1 MFCACCGASNL
12 DDAQFCVNC
21 GESMSEDQGKGKSSP
36 PRGLKDVSLLKK
48 GGFLQA
54 LFDFSFNHFFT
65 PKIIK
70 LLYGLSIF
78 SAGLIAVL
86 FIIFGFS
93 VSTGFGIFALLV
105 GAPLIFLLAVI
116 CCRIYL
122 ELMIAMFRIADT
134 VANRGE
140 KPEPKDGIQ
149 WNV

>member
-1 MFCACCGASNL
+1 MFCTSCGASNL
-12 DDAQFCVNC
+12 DDAKFCVNC
-21 GESMSEDQGKGKSSP
+21 GESMGGDQGKEKSSSSK
-36 PRGLKDVSLLKK
+36 GLKGVSLLKK
-48 GGFLQA
+48 GGFLQT

-93 VSTGFGIFALLV
+93 ASTAFGIFTLLV

-116 CCRIYL
+116 YSRICL
-122 ELMIAMFRIADT
+122 EVMIVIFRIADHL
-134 VANRGE
+134 AHKGE
-140 KPEPKDGIQ
+140 KSEPKDKIQ